1 MILDEVISN
10 RKTHS
15 YFGGR
20 ICQPVTRQGVF
31 PLRKLAGTLRSSQ
44 KELLF
49 IPEYHDSNTH

>member
-10 RKTHS
+10 REDWR
-15 YFGGR
+15 R
-20 ICQPVTRQGVF
+20 ICQPVTRQGAF